1 MNKKLRTILAL
12 ATLLTLSPA
21 AMAQVKV
28 SETRTAIPT
37 YLVGDPEPDPYFF
50 TGRTYQGAAGHVYPY
65 PIYDILTD
73 ERYISV

>member
-28 SETRTAIPT
+28 EER
-37 YLVGDPEPDPYFF
+37 E
-50 TGRTYQGAAGHVYPY
+50 
-65 PIYDILTD
+65 DILK
-73 ERYISV
+73 YY